1 MNNAAFALS
10 QTGEIRYP
18 TDTTSEE
25 WAIIEQV
32 FASTRTTGRPR
43 AHADK
48 AVYDAIQYVLRGG
61 IAWALLPQT
70 YPPYQTVYRWFRFW
84 TLNGTFERLN
94 DAVRSRLRV
103 ELGRKPTPTAG
114 SIDSQSI
121 KTGPGAR
128 DTGYDGGKH
137 VKGRRRHIVVD
148 TEGFILTASITPAN
162 FSEQKEAALLLDE
175 LALRYPTIA
184 KLWVDGGYA
193 GEPLR
198 AAAAARNI
206 ILEVVHKLA
215 TPGFTALPRRWVI
228 ERSFAWLTRYRRLAR
243 DYEVTATS
251 AAGFVY
257 LASASTMLRRL
268 VRHGAPARWAGI
280 CQAA

>member
-1 MNNAAFALS
+1 MNDAAFTVS
-10 QTGEIRYP
+10 PTDDVRYP

-25 WAIIEQV
+25 WAIIAQS

-43 AHADK
+43 RHPDK

-61 IAWALLPQT
+61 ISWALLPQT
-70 YPPYQTVYRWFRFW
+70 YPPHQTVYRWFRSW
-84 TLNGTFERLN
+84 TLDGTFERVN
-94 DAVRSRLRV
+94 DMVRRQLRAA
-103 ELGRKPTPTAG
+103 LGRAPTPTAG

-137 VKGRRRHIVVD
+137 VKGRRRHLVAD

-162 FSEQKEAALLLDE
+162 RSEQKEADLLL
-175 LALRYPTIA
+175 AAVSKRFPTIA

-198 AAAAARNI
+198 AAAAAKGI
-206 ILEVVHKLA
+206 VLEVVHKLA
-215 TPGFTALPRRWVI
+215 TPGFTVLPRRWVI
-228 ERSFAWLTRYRRLAR
+228 ERAFAWLTRYRRLAR

-268 VRHGAPARWAGI
+268 VRRGAPARWAGSR
-280 CQAA
+280 QAA